1 MENEYTEENNKLIDL
16 SILEAEVRKNYE
28 ETKYLKELFKRRLEV
43 DKQKQ
48 GLINNLESLSQ
59 NAYINPFLQEIILV
73 LDRLEKSDNEFSQ
86 SISGEI
92 FDIFSVRGLERIE
105 VDKEFNPEV
114 ARAVKKNESSE
125 ATTVTI
131 TEVVRTGYKFNNQ
144 VIRPIEVVVE
154 VPNK

>member
-1 MENEYTEENNKLIDL
+1 MENEYIEGNDNLVDL
-16 SILEAEVRKNYE
+16 SILEAEIRKNSE
-28 ETKYLKELFKRRLEV
+28 EISYLRDLFHRRLKE

-48 GLINNLESLSQ
+48 GLINNLENLSQ
-59 NAYINPFLQEIILV
+59 NAYINPFLHEIILV

-86 SISGEI
+86 SISDEI

-125 ATTVTI
+125 AATITI

-144 VIRPIEVVVE
+144 VIRPTEVVVE